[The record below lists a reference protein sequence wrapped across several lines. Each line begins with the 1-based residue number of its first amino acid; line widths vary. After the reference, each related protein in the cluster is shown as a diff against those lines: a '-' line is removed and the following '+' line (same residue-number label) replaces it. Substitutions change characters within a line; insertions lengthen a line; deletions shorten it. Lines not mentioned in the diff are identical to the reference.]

1 MTAIQNGD
9 RYTGVAGADLT
20 GKLYHVV
27 KLDTNGQVVLAAA
40 ATDNILGVLEVDGVK
55 GEAVS
60 VALAN
65 GVGSFKVKLTAN
77 TSKDAFLTT
86 DANGKAVATTTA
98 GNRVFGR
105 LVKAGVAGE
114 VAEYIKHNEKY

>member
-9 RYTGVAGADLT
+9 RYTGVAGVNLT
-20 GKLYHVV
+20 GKLYHLV
-27 KLDTNGQVVLAAA
+27 KLNASGQVVLASA
-40 ATDNILGVLEVDGVK
+40 ATDNILGTLEVEGVQ

-65 GVGSFKVKLTAN
+65 GVGSFKVKLAAN
-77 TSKDAFLTT
+77 TAKDAYLTS
-86 DANGKAVATTTA
+86 DADGKAVATTTA
-98 GNRVFGR
+98 NDRVIGR